1 VLIDSII
8 KEERGLLDI
17 IDRAINEHYN
27 SDINRPMSG
36 NDIIIRDILL
46 VYFMKILQ
54 ADKALAPFTVIALE
68 KSFFFGLSFMVN
80 GENKIIRTGGNID
93 RIDRLSGTTR
103 IVDYKT
109 GETAERINSI
119 SDLFADDRKKELDCW
134 LQTLLY
140 CEAWLAGNEISLI
153 RPSIY
158 KVKELSAE
166 KFSDSLKIKEE
177 KNSYFLL
184 NDYQKVREP
193 FLNGLREVIALIFN
207 REEPFRMTKNLN
219 KCGYCPYRG
228 LCQR

>member
-1 VLIDSII
+1 
-8 KEERGLLDI
+8 
-17 IDRAINEHYN
+17 
-27 SDINRPMSG
+27 M
-36 NDIIIRDILL
+36 
-46 VYFMKILQ
+46 Q

-68 KSFFFGLSFMVN
+68 KSFFFGLSFTVN

-119 SDLFADDRKKELDCW
+119 SDLFADDRKKELDGW

-140 CEAWLAGNEISLI
+140 CEAWLAGNEMCLI

-166 KFSDSLKIKEE
+166 KFSDTLKIKEE
-177 KNSYFLL
+177 KNSDFLL

-193 FLNGLREVIALIFN
+193 FLKGLREVIAI
-207 REEPFRMTKNLN
+207 NL
-219 KCGYCPYRG
+219 
-228 LCQR
+228 QS